1 MKRIIVTYFFL
12 LIIILPLFSR
22 PLFLTTYLTKEKL
35 EQKISDYK
43 IEKGAFKESDPN
55 SLILDGV
62 ITFKLNDI
70 SYTLETDNRGRV
82 ETEKLYMNVESIKL
96 LKSLIDL
103 YKSEGFVT
111 NDGYNK
117 EEFDDR
123 CCHTIGL
130 YIKKTE
136 SEFINLD
143 ISGHWG
149 KNSLG
154 NYLDCTLSIIYSHN
168 IF

>member
-1 MKRIIVTYFFL
+1 MKRIIVTCFSIL
-12 LIIILPLFSR
+12 VIIPASFSR

-35 EQKISDYK
+35 ERKISDYI
-43 IEKGAFKESDPN
+43 IEKGVYKENDPN

-62 ITFKLNDI
+62 ITFKLNDVN
-70 SYTLETDNRGRV
+70 YKLETDNNGRV
-82 ETEKLYMNVESIKL
+82 ETEILHMNVESINL

-111 NDGYNK
+111 DDGYNK

-123 CCHTIGL
+123 CCHTIRL

-154 NYLDCTLSIIYSHN
+154 KYLDCKLSIIYSHN